1 MHSRC
6 VWSAHAMVG
15 ERNTHAARYGRLCWS
30 YLPCRRVLTLSSHFK
45 MLTERVRHT
54 IRLTLHAEFE
64 FKMTKFEDMT
74 IHELC
79 VEYFRMIVYSENNT
93 SSVGTW
99 ADRCAGEYPLVTAW
113 IPFSNCL
120 RLCCSTAEV
129 QLWIPEC
136 LCVCMCNVWIIV

>member
-1 MHSRC
+1 MLKSDALSMC
-6 VWSAHAMVG
+6 VICARDGWRAEYTRSALWS
-15 ERNTHAARYGRLCWS
+15 
-30 YLPCRRVLTLSSHFK
+30 TLLKLSPVPPRSDVSSHFK

-99 ADRCAGEYPLVTAW
+99 ADRCAGEYPLVTA
-113 IPFSNCL
+113 
-120 RLCCSTAEV
+120 
-129 QLWIPEC
+129 
-136 LCVCMCNVWIIV
+136 